1 MKKKDYDELKVKNQQ
16 QLKKAVWDMEK
27 EKANLQM
34 DRHLG
39 KLKNLHVVNTK
50 KKDIARVLTLL
61 VQKKFQDKTTK
72 ETNGGAN

>member
-39 KLKNLHVVNTK
+39 KLKNLHVVNNK